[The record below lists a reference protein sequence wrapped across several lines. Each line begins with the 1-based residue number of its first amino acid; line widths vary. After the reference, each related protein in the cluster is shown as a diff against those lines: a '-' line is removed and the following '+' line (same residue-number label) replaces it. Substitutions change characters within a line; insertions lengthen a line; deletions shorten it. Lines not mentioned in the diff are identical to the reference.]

1 MSILKWVSGIFFL
14 MFLAGTINPEWMNK
28 DSKTRPI
35 TRKETFAV
43 SAVCLALFFIFGHF
57 SSSTNNPTTT
67 ASAPVTTPSNA
78 SSTLTSSDIMDYE
91 NGVILQANH
100 TLNSA
105 QNGVTS
111 LSKDLSNGVI
121 TLDEFHDKARIS
133 HNITNNMYNLFK
145 QQKSPTQLQAITD
158 KYDDLLKQVVNVEN
172 QFTTVS
178 QANIS
183 NLQTRLNNL
192 ISQRASIDQQ
202 YAEVKNN
209 VMKTAS
215 NQASSATKGSD
226 SNLKPGP
233 DKIAPN
239 GGLGDTFDV
248 IKAAFGDPTRVTNAM
263 NNGAGMY
270 GYKNDKIIVTFANSR
285 AINVTYQETDLTTE
299 EAQKLAKSMMP
310 QDAKPIKQYILD
322 NQQIYVYQSKEL
334 STLFDPSWF
343 EDKNG
348 QMQSGYFD
356 ISYLIDNGK
365 VISVDSFVGDNP

>member
-1 MSILKWVSGIFFL
+1 MRKPKYLLAIGLILL
-14 MFLAGTINPEWMNK
+14 LAGCNANT
-28 DSKTRPI
+28 KT
-35 TRKETFAV
+35 
-43 SAVCLALFFIFGHF
+43 SN
-57 SSSTNNPTTT
+57 ST
-67 ASAPVTTPSNA
+67 
-78 SSTLTSSDIMDYE
+78 E
-91 NGVILQANH
+91 
-100 TLNSA
+100 
-105 QNGVTS
+105 
-111 LSKDLSNGVI
+111 
-121 TLDEFHDKARIS
+121 E
-133 HNITNNMYNLFK
+133 
-145 QQKSPTQLQAITD
+145 KSPTPIVNSTPKEQAKTSTQSD
-158 KYDDLLKQVVNVEN
+158 
-172 QFTTVS
+172 S
-178 QANIS
+178 SS
-183 NLQTRLNNL
+183 NLR
-192 ISQRASIDQQ
+192 
-202 YAEVKNN
+202 
-209 VMKTAS
+209 
-215 NQASSATKGSD
+215 
-226 SNLKPGP
+226 PGP
-233 DKIAPN
+233 NKIAPN